1 MSSSEDENTQ
11 VSSEDDSEYLSD
23 ALKEFRIDER
33 GFCAI
38 RREYRAGSE

>member
-23 ALKEFRIDER
+23 A
-33 GFCAI
+33 
-38 RREYRAGSE
+38 SEDSFVSVTGDFVPYN